1 MLAAWSFDVLHS
13 CVQNHVSSR
22 RVGDAVLCGDSIS
35 GHDQHEFWCRPVY
48 GWVGRWG
55 NQDSCPHA
63 HTQHMGWGSGVESTQ
78 HTDMAEDSCLH
89 IKTWKCICVCKC
101 WLGGWGGG
109 GTCNLRMDG
118 DKDKRGGG
126 RGAVTLYR
134 CEKAQTIMFNISS
147 DTVFYFSDQ
156 LIDSD

>member
-1 MLAAWSFDVLHS
+1 M
-13 CVQNHVSSR
+13 CVNV
-22 RVGDAVLCGDSIS
+22 
-35 GHDQHEFWCRPVY
+35 
-48 GWVGRWG
+48 GWV
-55 NQDSCPHA
+55 
-63 HTQHMGWGSGVESTQ
+63 V
-78 HTDMAEDSCLH
+78 
-89 IKTWKCICVCKC
+89 
-101 WLGGWGGG
+101 GGGGG